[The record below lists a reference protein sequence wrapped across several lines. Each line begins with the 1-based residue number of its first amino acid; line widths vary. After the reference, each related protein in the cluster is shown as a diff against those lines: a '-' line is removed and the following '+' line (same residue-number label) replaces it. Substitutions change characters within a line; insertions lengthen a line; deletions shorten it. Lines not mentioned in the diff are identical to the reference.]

1 VIEPEDKPRKKA
13 LFTTPVEPSVVEMLR
28 VYCEFLNSSQHHG
41 VAQFL
46 RCAFGRD
53 KEFHAWVNQHP
64 TLRNAITA
72 FIPDEDRLVFIEDTA
87 EIQVDKPN
95 IVGFEAR
102 REQPDL
108 PAVTIRDLVRGALR
122 HRPDRIILGEVRSGE
137 AFDLLQT
144 LNRLATCML
153 EGGVELPYAALR
165 SAIADSIQ
173 LVMQIARR
181 DGRPTVNELLHR
193 RSGGVIQ
200 RIVEAEEI
208 ASDETLQWLA
218 RKNGEGFEVYVG
230 MNALKAEAQ
239 GRTKADIADIRHLS
253 LDLDRDA
260 EAALSGLQAR
270 DDTPEPNRVL
280 DTSPGKLQVVWKVDR
295 FTLDGAESLQRRL
308 AGEFGADLAATDAAR
323 VLRLPGFLNH
333 KYESPH
339 AVAVRALSERTTN
352 QRTFAVS
359 GSGLR
364 LIWWDVRHLLQA
376 ESVRATSRSDL
387 HPRTGTEKL
396 VTALRE
402 GERRWERRR
411 DRGSSAGSSS

>member
-208 ASDETLQWLA
+208 ASD
-218 RKNGEGFEVYVG
+218 
-230 MNALKAEAQ
+230 
-239 GRTKADIADIRHLS
+239 
-253 LDLDRDA
+253 RDA
-260 EAALSGLQAR
+260 
-270 DDTPEPNRVL
+270 PM
-280 DTSPGKLQVVWKVDR
+280 
-295 FTLDGAESLQRRL
+295 
-308 AGEFGADLAATDAAR
+308 AG
-323 VLRLPGFLNH
+323 
-333 KYESPH
+333 S
-339 AVAVRALSERTTN
+339 
-352 QRTFAVS
+352 Q
-359 GSGLR
+359 
-364 LIWWDVRHLLQA
+364 
-376 ESVRATSRSDL
+376 
-387 HPRTGTEKL
+387 
-396 VTALRE
+396 
-402 GERRWERRR
+402 ERRR
-411 DRGSSAGSSS
+411 LRSLRRHERSEGRGARPNESGHRRHPPPLSRP